1 MSDLKDVLVP
11 DVGGEEVEVIEICV
25 AVGDTLDAEASLITV
40 ESDKASMDIP
50 APFAGKVSEIL
61 VKVGDKVSQDTL
73 IMKMSGAAAGAESA
87 PPKDKAPAE
96 TKSEPKPENQE
107 AKEEPKQES
116 KDNGG
121 SAELIEVKVPDIGG
135 DTDVEVIEI
144 LVAVG
149 DKIEAETGLITLET
163 DKATMDVPAP
173 KAGIVKEIKIK
184 VGDKVSQGSLVLM
197 LEVAG
202 AASASAPAAKTA
214 APAQAE
220 SAPTSSS
227 SESEVIEVSV
237 PDIGGDTDVDII
249 EILVKAGDKID
260 AETGLIT
267 LETDKATM
275 DVPAPKAGVV
285 KEVKVK
291 VGDKV
296 SQGSLVLLLE
306 VSGSAKAAAPAKETS
321 SKADAAPTKPTVAPA
336 SSAQK
341 APPVPH
347 HPSAGDQGK
356 GGKAHASPSVRRLAR
371 EFGVDLAQV
380 SGTGPKKRVLKE
392 DVQSFVKYELSRPK
406 ATNNSVSAGGSGGLQ
421 VLAAPKVDF
430 SKFGEVEEVPLT
442 RIQKISGPNLHRNW
456 VTIPHV
462 TQFDEADITALEDFR
477 KEQNAIAEKRKLGVK
492 ITPLVFMMKAVADAM
507 KAYPVFNTSLSESGE
522 SLIQKK
528 YFHIGIA
535 VETPGGLV
543 VPVVRDVDKKGIYE
557 LSRELTEISIK
568 ARDGKL
574 KAPDM
579 QGSCFTISSLGGIG
593 GTAFT
598 PIVNA
603 PDVAILG
610 VSKSEMK
617 PKWNGKEF
625 EPRLMLPL
633 SLSYDHR
640 VIDGAVGARF
650 VVHLSNVLGDIRQML
665 L

>member
-1 MSDLKDVLVP
+1 MSDKKDVLVP

-25 AVGDTLDAEASLITV
+25 SAGEQVDAEASLITV

-50 APFAGKVSEIL
+50 APFAGTIGEIL
-61 VKVGDKVSQDTL
+61 VKVGDKVSQDSL
-73 IMKMSGAAAGAESA
+73 IMTMSGGSSETAA
-87 PPKDKAPAE
+87 PAPAE
-96 TKSEPKPENQE
+96 QATE
-107 AKEEPKQES
+107 AKIEAPAVQQPEAVSSTET
-116 KDNGG
+116 
-121 SAELIEVKVPDIGG
+121 IEVKVPDIGG
-135 DTDVEVIEI
+135 DADVEVIEV

-149 DKIEAETGLITLET
+149 DVIEPETGLITLET

-173 KAGIVKEIKIK
+173 AAGKVLELKVN
-184 VGDKVSQGSLVLM
+184 VGDKVSEGSLVLI
-197 LEVAG
+197 LESAGTANNVTPAVAT
-202 AASASAPAAKTA
+202 APAAAT
-214 APAQAE
+214 E
-220 SAPTSSS
+220 SSSAPVPEPASEASTESSTA
-227 SESEVIEVSV
+227 VIDVKV
-237 PDIGGDTDVDII
+237 PDIGGDTDVDVI
-249 EILVKAGDKID
+249 EVLVSVGDKID

-285 KEVKVK
+285 KSVDAK

-296 SQGSLVLLLE
+296 SEGSLVITLE
-306 VSGSAKAAAPAKETS
+306 VTTAGAPATPASKPAAPA
-321 SKADAAPTKPTVAPA
+321 PA
-336 SSAQK
+336 SAPQAASVPK
-341 APPVPH
+341 PPPVPH
-347 HPSAGDQGK
+347 HPSAGEK
-356 GGKAHASPSVRRLAR
+356 NSGGKVHASPSVRRLAR

-380 SGTGPKKRVLKE
+380 KGSGRKGRILKE

-406 ATNNSVSAGGSGGLQ
+406 MNAGSSVGKGSGGLQ
-421 VLAAPKVDF
+421 VLPPPKVDF
-430 SKFGEVEEVPLT
+430 SKFGEVEEVALT

-462 TQFDEADITALEDFR
+462 TQFDEADITEMEAFR
-477 KEQNAIAEKRKLGVK
+477 KQQNAVAEKKKLGIK
-492 ITPLVFMMKAVADAM
+492 ITPLVFMMKAVADAL
-507 KAYPVFNTSLSESGE
+507 KAYPVFNSSLSESGE
-522 SLIQKK
+522 SLVMKK
-528 YFHIGIA
+528 YYHIGIA
-535 VETPGGLV
+535 VETPNGLV
-543 VPVVRDVDKKGIYE
+543 VPVVRDVDKKGIF
-557 LSRELTEISIK
+557 EISKELMEISVK

-574 KAPDM
+574 KATDM

-617 PKWNGKEF
+617 PKWNGSDF

-650 VVHLSNVLGDIRQML
+650 SVHLSNVLGDIRQML